1 MAVTNGWGQAAVNNT
16 IDYGKGKTTA
26 TNNWGEI
33 YDSSASGDTS
43 LGTAA
48 APSLLLDTYTNS
60 AVAYSLRKLSST
72 YSGSAIRVRR
82 SNDNAEQDIGFLNNE
97 LDTTSLTSFIG
108 SNDGLVTT
116 IYDQSGNGNNL
127 TQSTAANQGQIAS
140 SGSVNTVNSKPCINL
155 NASPVFYQSLSSLSG
170 NSKSF
175 FMTTK
180 NNGAD
185 SGFYH
190 NLFIISTSVTVTGNF
205 AQLYS
210 TNASNSLIFN
220 FKTAGLDITTSQA
233 WTSQT
238 LISGIK
244 SESSSSSELFKN
256 GASIGTGSGTQ
267 NLQTNLFVNRYSNN
281 YANQQLQELIMF
293 DTDESSNR
301 SDIET
306 NINNFYTI
314 F

>member
-33 YDSSASGDTS
+33 YDTSASGDTS

-48 APSLLLDTYTNS
+48 AASLLLDTYTKS

-82 SNDNAEQDIGFLNNE
+82 SNDNAEQDIGFSNNE

-155 NASPVFYQSLSSLSG
+155 SASPVFYQALSSLSG

-185 SGFYH
+185 SGSYH
-190 NLFIISTSVTVTGNF
+190 NLLMIATSVTVTGKF
-205 AQLYS
+205 AQLNS

-220 FKTAGLDITTSQA
+220 LKTNSLDISTSQA

-244 SESSSSSELFKN
+244 SATGSSSELFKN
-256 GASIGTGSGTQ
+256 GASIGTGTGTQ
-267 NLQTNLFVNRYSNN
+267 DLETNLFVNRWSNN

-301 SDIET
+301 SGIET
-306 NINNFYTI
+306 NINDFYTI